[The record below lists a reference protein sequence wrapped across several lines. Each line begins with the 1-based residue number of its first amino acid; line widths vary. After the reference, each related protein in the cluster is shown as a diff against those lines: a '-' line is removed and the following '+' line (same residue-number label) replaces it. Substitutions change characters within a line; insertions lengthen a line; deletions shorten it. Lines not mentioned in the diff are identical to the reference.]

1 MQKMS
6 LLVFSKIHNQFPHW
20 KGDLNPWFVLKK
32 TKDQLMIQDL
42 VGENKVVIDRIS
54 KLTKTLDILQNKMT
68 NYNKLQRLHK
78 LLEMRVIYENANLI
92 NN

>member
-6 LLVFSKIHNQFPHW
+6 LLVFSKMYNQFPHW
-20 KGDLNPWFVLKK
+20 KGDLNLWFVLKK

-68 NYNKLQRLHK
+68 NYNRLQRF
-78 LLEMRVIYENANLI
+78 ANL
-92 NN
+92 NAE